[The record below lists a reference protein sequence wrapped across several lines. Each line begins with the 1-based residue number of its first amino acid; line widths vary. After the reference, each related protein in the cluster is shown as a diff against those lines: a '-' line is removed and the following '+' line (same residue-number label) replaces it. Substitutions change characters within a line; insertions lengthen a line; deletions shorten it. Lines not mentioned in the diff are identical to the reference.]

1 MLLASVGHELN
12 LKRQSAGFDWRSLS
26 GRTRI
31 SCINSANHFNSLEI
45 EGRAMQDVLCDVCL
59 PGEASTW
66 DIDDGLELLTKEGT
80 H

>member
-1 MLLASVGHELN
+1 
-12 LKRQSAGFDWRSLS
+12 
-26 GRTRI
+26 
-31 SCINSANHFNSLEI
+31 
-45 EGRAMQDVLCDVCL
+45 MQDVLCDVCL